1 MKKILSIAA
10 FLLIAASSE
19 AQTVNVHKTDGTT
32 VKYDASQVE
41 YIDFSEASGST
52 APEAAKAIDL
62 GLPSGTKWANMNV
75 GATKPEDY
83 GLYFA
88 WGETVGYTGDT
99 SDGRL
104 FDWANYKWCDG
115 SHTTLTKYCNKSDY
129 GKDGFTDD
137 KTVLDA
143 EDDAATANWGEGWRM
158 PTKAEIKELLD
169 NTTNEWTELNGVKG
183 RKFTSNTNGNSIF
196 LPASGYRN
204 GGSLDGVGS
213 VGIYW
218 SSSLLEGGPAYA
230 CSLDFY
236 SGNADWSGGYRR
248 YGQSVRPVRS
258 E

>member
-75 GATKPEDY
+75 GAEKPEDY

-88 WGETVGYTGDT
+88 WGETTGYTGDT

-104 FDWANYKWCDG
+104 FDWDNYKFG
-115 SHTTLTKYCNKSDY
+115 TSSALTKYTGSDKS
-129 GKDGFTDD
+129 
-137 KTVLDA
+137 VLDP

-158 PTKAEIKELLD
+158 PTKDEIKELFD

-183 RKFTSNTNGNSIF
+183 RKFTAKNGSGNFIF
-196 LPASGYRN
+196 LPASGFRS
-204 GGSLDGVGS
+204 GGSLLSVGS
-213 VGIYW
+213 GGYYW
-218 SSSLLEGGPAYA
+218 SSSLDESSPASAY
-230 CSLDFY
+230 SLSFY
-236 SGNADWSGGYRR
+236 SGGAGWGYDDRH
-248 YGQSVRPVRS
+248 YGQSVRPVRT